1 MLSTRLRAALTSPF
15 MQRSPSTA
23 GVASRQ
29 APLVLRGVSHRET
42 IRSRAA
48 KVIAIT
54 AVYFDTQGK

>member
-1 MLSTRLRAALTSPF
+1 

-42 IRSRAA
+42 VRSRAA